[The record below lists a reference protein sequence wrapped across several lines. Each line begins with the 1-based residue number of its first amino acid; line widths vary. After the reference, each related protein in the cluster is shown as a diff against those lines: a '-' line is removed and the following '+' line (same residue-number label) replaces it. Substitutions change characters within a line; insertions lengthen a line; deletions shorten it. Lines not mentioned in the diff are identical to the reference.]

1 MSAGIG
7 NSEDK
12 AREIQVLKVQGDD
25 TVKRGGNGNRKNLLF
40 VCGVVT
46 AAVVFVVS
54 TMRFPETGGEATVHT
69 AQTVQNVSVPGAGGG
84 DMDTPS
90 GESAADM
97 PESAADM
104 SESAADMPESVTDM
118 TESAA
123 DMPESVEAILG
134 DVQSAQ
140 WVETPQVQL
149 YSFRNERLLNQ
160 HYEKHGIE
168 MGFATIEEYVAAANA
183 VINHPD
189 VLHKQEAEDN
199 DDVYFLEATNE
210 FVVVSTDGYIRTYF
224 IASGGIDYYNRQ

>member
-25 TVKRGGNGNRKNLLF
+25 TVKRGGNGNRKNFLF

-97 PESAADM
+97 PEPV
-104 SESAADMPESVTDM
+104 ADMP
-118 TESAA
+118 ESAA